1 MTVKGYFV
9 IFRKPITLKIINSN
23 NDQIKHVFYEA
34 KRLERKFHM
43 EIYKVKDY
51 KKFADDLRNK
61 TGCDV
66 KINIIGKDHTHY
78 QLDKMGLSLGVL
90 CVNKGEVSFA
100 PFETHETAKNDQYIN
115 VQYFPL
121 LDDFVELL
129 AAFREMFVSEDVS
142 V

>member
-1 MTVKGYFV
+1 
-9 IFRKPITLKIINSN
+9 
-23 NDQIKHVFYEA
+23 
-34 KRLERKFHM
+34 M